1 MSMIAL
7 TLPGTKT
14 YPFRSASWQKVSPA
28 GSPVVG
34 VLQFNER
41 KTFEG
46 GTYVTRYSV
55 YESGWMRGR
64 VFKLTKGEFF
74 SETYVYLSGVS
85 GEPDRCDCVGYF
97 HTGRCRHSEALRLLE
112 RGGELKGMLD
122 TITEGINATTEAQEN

>member
-1 MSMIAL
+1 MFLVI
-7 TLPGTKT
+7 LPPNRT
-14 YPFRSASWQKVSPA
+14 YRYRSALWDKVSPA

-34 VLQFNER
+34 VLQLTEQR
-41 KTFEG
+41 TFG
-46 GTYVTRYSV
+46 GKAYMTRYSV
-55 YESGWMRGR
+55 YETGWMRGR

-97 HTGRCRHSEALRLLE
+97 HTGRCRHAECLRLLE

-122 TITEGINATTEAQEN
+122 AITEGINAAKEG

>member
-1 MSMIAL
+1 MFSL

-14 YPFRSASWQKVSPA
+14 FPFRSASWSLVSPA

-41 KTFEG
+41 KTFG
-46 GTYVTRYSV
+46 GKTYVTRYSV
-55 YESGWMRGR
+55 YESGWQRGR

-74 SETYVYLSGVS
+74 SETYVHLSGVA

-97 HTGRCRHSEALRLLE
+97 HTGRCRHVECLRLLE
-112 RGGELKGMLD
+112 QYGELKGMLD
-122 TITEGINATTEAQEN
+122 AVTEEIK